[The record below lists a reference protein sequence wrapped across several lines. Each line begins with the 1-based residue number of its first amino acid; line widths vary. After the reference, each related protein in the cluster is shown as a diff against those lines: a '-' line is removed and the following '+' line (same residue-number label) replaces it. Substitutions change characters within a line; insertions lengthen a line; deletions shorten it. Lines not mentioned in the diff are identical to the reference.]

1 MTKLEEII
9 VKPEMKTVSI
19 LFTTYT
25 DFISRL
31 VGIMSGF
38 NCTHV
43 SIALDEENEYFYS
56 FNTKGF
62 KKEYPRK
69 HKKRTKENICFK
81 IEVTEQQYKKL
92 QSLINKFER
101 KKHKYEYNYW
111 GVFFC
116 MLRLPH
122 ERKNKY
128 FCSEFVAEL
137 LAKAKII
144 KLNKK
149 KSKYLPYH
157 LKKELL
163 LCPLLISVA
172 QNIFIA

>member
-1 MTKLEEII
+1 MTEPII
-9 VKPEMKTVSI
+9 QSEMKTVSI

-25 DFISRL
+25 DFVSRL

-62 KKEYPRK
+62 KKEYPKK
-69 HKKRTKENICFK
+69 HKNRTKENICLR
-81 IEVTEQQYKKL
+81 IQVTQQQYNKL
-92 QSLINKFER
+92 CSLIKKFER
-101 KKHKYEYNYW
+101 KKSKYKYNFW
-111 GVFFC
+111 GVICC
-116 MLRLPH
+116 MFRLPH
-122 ERKNKY
+122 ERKDKY

-137 LAKAKII
+137 LDKAKII
-144 KLNKK
+144 KLKK
-149 KSKYLPYH
+149 PKSKYLPYH

-172 QNIFIA
+172 QNIFII

>member
-1 MTKLEEII
+1 
-9 VKPEMKTVSI
+9 MKTISV

-25 DFISRL
+25 DFVSRL

-43 SIALDEENEYFYS
+43 SIALDEDNEYFYS

-62 KKEYPRK
+62 KKEYPKR
-69 HKKRTKENICFK
+69 HKNRTKENVCLK
-81 IEVTEQQYKKL
+81 VQVTPQQYNKL
-92 QSLINKFER
+92 RGLIERFER
-101 KKHKYEYNYW
+101 KKDKYKYNYW

-116 MLRLPH
+116 MMRLSH
-122 ERKNKY
+122 ERENKY

-137 LAKAKII
+137 LAKAKI
-144 KLNKK
+144 LTLRKK
-149 KSKYLPYH
+149 KSRYLPYH

-163 LCPLLISVA
+163 LCPLVIGVI
-172 QNIFIA
+172 QNIL

>member
-1 MTKLEEII
+1 MDEAL
-9 VKPEMKTVSI
+9 VKSEMKTVSI

-25 DFISRL
+25 DFVSRL
-31 VGIMSGF
+31 VGLMSGF

-43 SIALDEENEYFYS
+43 SIALDEEDEYFYS

-62 KKEYPRK
+62 KKEYPKK
-69 HKKRTKENICFK
+69 HKKRTKENVCLRIQ
-81 IEVTEQQYKKL
+81 VTKQQYSKL
-92 QSLINKFER
+92 QSVLKKFE
-101 KKHKYEYNYW
+101 KKKNKYDYNYW

-116 MLRLPH
+116 MFRLPH

-137 LAKAKII
+137 LEKAKIL
-144 KLNKK
+144 KLKKK
-149 KSKYLPYH
+149 KSRYLPYH

-172 QNIFIA
+172 QNIFIV

>member
-1 MTKLEEII
+1 MEEL
-9 VKPEMKTVSI
+9 VVNSEMKTVSV

-25 DFISRL
+25 DFVSRL

-43 SIALDEENEYFYS
+43 SIALDEDDEYFYS

-69 HKKRTKENICFK
+69 HKKRTKENICLR
-81 IEVTEQQYKKL
+81 IQVTKQQYNKL
-92 QSLINKFER
+92 QSVIKKFE
-101 KKHKYEYNYW
+101 KKKNKYDYNYW
-111 GVFFC
+111 GVFWC
-116 MLRLPH
+116 MMRLPH

-137 LAKAKII
+137 LEKAKIL
-144 KLNKK
+144 KLKKK
-149 KSKYLPYH
+149 KSRYLPYH

-172 QNIFIA
+172 QNIFIS